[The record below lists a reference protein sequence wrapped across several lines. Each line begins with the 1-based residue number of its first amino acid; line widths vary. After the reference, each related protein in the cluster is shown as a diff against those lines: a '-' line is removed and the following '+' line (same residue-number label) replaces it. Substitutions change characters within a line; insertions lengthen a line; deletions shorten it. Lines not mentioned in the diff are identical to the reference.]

1 MSSPDYSSDDS
12 SDHSYDDERHQRLCS
27 WQTPRYHDQECSR
40 YFDCPT
46 HTIERA
52 ASDAAASEDEQEA
65 DEDEDEEQDVEDEHL
80 ENADG
85 LHDEGQRDG
94 TGEDSSDI
102 SPFRQAEPADRHM
115 NEGPS
120 RQGRNDDSSM
130 DVIDLTSS
138 PPGQVHEAPAARGG
152 NQQPPQVVDLTEDSP
167 SPEAV
172 SRARAEKSRQERALP
187 TIPAFEA
194 GSSSSQPRPGAVSP
208 SAQRRPATPPSPPP
222 PIRRRTST
230 NNFGT
235 APRPFLP
242 QPQPLPQPL
251 PLPLPLSLPQPQPL
265 PQPQRPAQAR
275 RPSDIVLPRW
285 QPDAEVTI
293 CPICRTQF
301 SFLVRKHHCRHAFHP
316 LPACQGPN
324 ADLSSTENAEGLYA
338 IAAPHTAS
346 PFPTSTLSSLQEH
359 RGQAYRGIRPL

>member
-12 SDHSYDDERHQRLCS
+12 SDHSYDDERHQRVCAY
-27 WQTPRYHDQECSR
+27 QTPRHHDQECSR

-52 ASDAAASEDEQEA
+52 ASDPAASGDSHEA
-65 DEDEDEEQDVEDEHL
+65 HD
-80 ENADG
+80 
-85 LHDEGQRDG
+85 LHDEAQHDEAGQDYPDNSPQSEAELPDQHM
-94 TGEDSSDI
+94 TGVPSLQDTNDPSS
-102 SPFRQAEPADRHM
+102 R
-115 NEGPS
+115 
-120 RQGRNDDSSM
+120 

-138 PPGQVHEAPAARGG
+138 SPEQRPAAPTIAGPSNPVQG
-152 NQQPPQVVDLTEDSP
+152 TNQQPPQVIDLTEDSP
-167 SPEAV
+167 PAEEV

-187 TIPAFEA
+187 TIPTFDA
-194 GSSSSQPRPGAVSP
+194 GSSESQARPGAVSP

-235 APRPFLP
+235 APRPP
-242 QPQPLPQPL
+242 QPQP
-251 PLPLPLSLPQPQPL
+251 QPQT
-265 PQPQRPAQAR
+265 QRPVQAR

-301 SFLVRKHHCRHAFHP
+301 SFLVRKHHCRHVSI
-316 LPACQGPN
+316 LI
-324 ADLSSTENAEGLYA
+324 L
-338 IAAPHTAS
+338 
-346 PFPTSTLSSLQEH
+346 
-359 RGQAYRGIRPL
+359 RIRSEY